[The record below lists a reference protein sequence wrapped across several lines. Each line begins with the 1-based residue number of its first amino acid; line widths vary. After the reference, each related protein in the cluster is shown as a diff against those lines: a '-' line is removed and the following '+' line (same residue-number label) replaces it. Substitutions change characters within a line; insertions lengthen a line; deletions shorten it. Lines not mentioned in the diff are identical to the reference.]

1 MRGKILS
8 SKGNVY
14 VVLGEDGIFYNVFP
28 RGLLKFR
35 NKNVMV
41 GDECNIDDEN
51 FSIEDILPRKNSLI
65 RPKVSNVDQIF
76 VMMSVKRPEL
86 SKELIF
92 KFLTYVNMNNVE
104 PKLILTKYDLLE
116 DKTIYN
122 DFIDELNKLGVE
134 VFLISKYDE
143 SSISLLKEKL
153 KNKTSMFMGQTGV
166 GKSSFINMLDASFE
180 RKEGEYS
187 EVLHRGKHQTKE
199 VILLP
204 YEGGYIIYTPGF
216 SSLDLD
222 ISKHDLAHFFPGF
235 NKLYTSCFYTDCLHK
250 NEKNCKIKEEM
261 ANNLFSDETYNI
273 YLKLSRFSR
282 AFLTASSI
290 SLLL

>member
-51 FSIEDILPRKNSLI
+51 FSIEDILPRKNCLI

-116 DKTIYN
+116 DKSIYN

-143 SSISLLKEKL
+143 SSISLLKENL

-166 GKSSFINMLDASFE
+166 GKSSFINMLDASFG

-204 YEGGYIIYTPGF
+204 YEGGYIIDTPGF

-273 YLKLSRFSR
+273 YLKLLEELPFERR
-282 AFLTASSI
+282 KY
-290 SLLL
+290 

>member
-14 VVLGEDGIFYNVFP
+14 VVLGEDRIFYNVFP

-116 DKTIYN
+116 DKSMYN

-143 SSISLLKEKL
+143 SSISLLKENL

-204 YEGGYIIYTPGF
+204 YEGGYIIDTPGF

-261 ANNLFSDETYNI
+261 ANNLFSEETYDI
-273 YLKLSRFSR
+273 YLKLLEELPFERR
-282 AFLTASSI
+282 KY
-290 SLLL
+290 

>member
-1 MRGKILS
+1 MHGKILS

-51 FSIEDILPRKNSLI
+51 FSIQDILPRKNSLI

-116 DKTIYN
+116 DKSMYN

-204 YEGGYIIYTPGF
+204 YKGGYIIDTPGF

-250 NEKNCKIKEEM
+250 NEKNCKVKEEK
-261 ANNLFSDETYNI
+261 ANHLFSEETYDI
-273 YLKLSRFSR
+273 YLKLLEELPFERR
-282 AFLTASSI
+282 KY
-290 SLLL
+290 

>member
-204 YEGGYIIYTPGF
+204 YEGGYIIDTPGF

-235 NKLYTSCFYTDCLHK
+235 NKLYTSCFYPDCLHK

-273 YLKLSRFSR
+273 YLKLLEELPFERSKY
-282 AFLTASSI
+282 
-290 SLLL
+290 

>member
-116 DKTIYN
+116 DKSMYN

-143 SSISLLKEKL
+143 SSISLLKENL

-204 YEGGYIIYTPGF
+204 YEGGYIIDTPGF

-273 YLKLSRFSR
+273 YLKLLEELPFERR
-282 AFLTASSI
+282 KY
-290 SLLL
+290 

>member
-204 YEGGYIIYTPGF
+204 YEGGYIIDTPGF

-222 ISKHDLAHFFPGF
+222 ISKHDRAHFLPGF

-273 YLKLSRFSR
+273 YLKLLEVLPFERR
-282 AFLTASSI
+282 KY
-290 SLLL
+290 

>member
-116 DKTIYN
+116 DKSMYN

-153 KNKTSMFMGQTGV
+153 KNNTSMFMGQTGV

-204 YEGGYIIYTPGF
+204 YEGGYIIDTPGF

-273 YLKLSRFSR
+273 YLKLLEELPFERR
-282 AFLTASSI
+282 KY
-290 SLLL
+290 